1 MLLEINYLVKSFDYK
16 IILDDISFA
25 IKRGEV
31 VGIVGPNGSGKT
43 TLLNVIMG
51 MLRPSSGTY
60 RFDENIK
67 LGMAVSRKGFFDDMT
82 TRNNILLNAV
92 QWDIE
97 SNVVDKTMKDF
108 EIEYGDKLFGNLS
121 AGMKQRVLLAASFLR
136 HNDLFIFDEP
146 TNHLDADS
154 IFLLRSKILQAKTDN
169 ASFIIT
175 SHALSDLEKVCDR
188 IIFIRR
194 GKIIAEKQANE
205 LLTEYRDLE
214 DAYIKIFRN

>member
-1 MLLEINYLVKSFDYK
+1 
-16 IILDDISFA
+16 LDDISFA